1 MKNISSE
8 LNYNNDFSF
17 RKEERLCSKKI
28 IDILF
33 TEGISFLVFPLK
45 IQIIETKLPVS
56 LPAQAAFIVSKKIF
70 KKAID
75 RNMLKR
81 RMREAYR
88 LNKNDFY
95 INLKERQLAV
105 FFIFIGKEIIGYKQ
119 IETAMKK
126 AMKKIC
132 T

>member
-8 LNYNNDFSF
+8 LNDNNDFSF

-56 LPAQAAFIVSKKIF
+56 LPAQVAFIVSKKIF